1 MKKLI
6 LLFAFL
12 TQLSFAQTARELH
25 TIFEV
30 AGADSG
36 AMLGYIAKGVGDL
49 NKDGYADVAVSAPG
63 EFKTYIYYGGRTMS
77 QKPSLTLE
85 GGGTIVS
92 GDFNG
97 DGWIDLAIEKW
108 FRDTV
113 LVYFGGIKMD
123 TIPDL
128 VLTEPSDYFGYEA
141 MASGDINGDG
151 FDDLIIGTQDQNY
164 NDSTINHRGRIFIFA
179 GSTKMSVNPTTILIG
194 DTIKAGLGTNIS
206 IGDIN
211 ADGKK
216 DIIAMGNRGSYYLSV
231 FLGDSAFNLKRNY
244 YIDSRNVP
252 GGFRDHVACFDVD
265 GDGYDDILVNKIYIF
280 KGGTKL
286 DTLPTYYVAP
296 PNNDTTNFGQY
307 SWVDGGGDF
316 NKDGIKDILLSS
328 TQGYFGGVPGVSVM
342 LGSKKNPGQYVAYR
356 IFMDYWWGSPLNGRP
371 ENAGDVNGD
380 GVDDIIIGSPNE
392 FTKNEGF
399 FGIYSGDTSLVT
411 EVKENPKIIPNNFGL
426 QQNYPNPF
434 NPETTIQYS
443 LAKTEKVTVKIYDS
457 LGREIATLINNEEQ
471 QSGNHSIIW
480 NGTNAHGDKVSS
492 GIYYYQLKTTGGSL
506 TKKAVY
512 IK

>member
-6 LLFAFL
+6 LFAACL
-12 TQLSFAQTARELH
+12 TQLSFAQPARELH

-36 AMLGYIAKGVGDL
+36 AMLGYIVKGVGDL

-63 EFKTYIYYGGRTMS
+63 EFKTYIYYGGRTMN

-97 DGWIDLAIEKW
+97 DGWRDLAVEKW
-108 FRDTV
+108 LSDTV
-113 LVYFGGIKMD
+113 FIYFGSAKMN
-123 TIPDL
+123 T
-128 VLTEPSDYFGYEA
+128 TPSIILAGEQTSEGFGSS
-141 MASGDINGDG
+141 MTVGDVNGDG
-151 FDDLIIGTQDQNY
+151 FDDLIIGASNY
-164 NDSTINHRGRIFIFA
+164 KQRGAEFPRGKIYVYA
-179 GSTKMSVNPTTILIG
+179 GGNQFNSIPRTTFVG
-194 DTIKAGLGTNIS
+194 DTERVILGS
-206 IGDIN
+206 SLASGDIN
-211 ADGKK
+211 KDGKK
-216 DIIAMGNRGSYYLSV
+216 DIVVLGFNELNDSSNKQFFYLSV
-231 FLGDSAFNLKRNY
+231 ILGDSAYNLKRNY

-252 GGFRDHVACFDVD
+252 GGFKDHVACFDVD
-265 GDGYDDILVNKIYIF
+265 GDGFDDILVSKIYIF
-280 KGGTKL
+280 KGGAKL
-286 DTLPTYYVAP
+286 DTLPAYDVAP
-296 PNNDTTNFGQY
+296 PNNDTSNFGSY
-307 SWVDGGGDF
+307 SWVSGGGDF

-411 EVKENPKIIPNNFGL
+411 QVKENPKIIFNNFEL

-443 LAKTEKVTVKIYDS
+443 IAKT
-457 LGREIATLINNEEQ
+457 
-471 QSGNHSIIW
+471 
-480 NGTNAHGDKVSS
+480 
-492 GIYYYQLKTTGGSL
+492 
-506 TKKAVY
+506 
-512 IK
+512 